1 MQLIKIGAHFI
12 FYKKNTDAQPCNAR
26 APKKSGYILQTVGG
40 FQEFANA
47 PRFDVVRL
55 APCKSNTEA
64 SWY

>member
-1 MQLIKIGAHFI
+1 MQCKS
-12 FYKKNTDAQPCNAR
+12 AQ
-26 APKKSGYILQTVGG
+26 KSDYILQTVGG